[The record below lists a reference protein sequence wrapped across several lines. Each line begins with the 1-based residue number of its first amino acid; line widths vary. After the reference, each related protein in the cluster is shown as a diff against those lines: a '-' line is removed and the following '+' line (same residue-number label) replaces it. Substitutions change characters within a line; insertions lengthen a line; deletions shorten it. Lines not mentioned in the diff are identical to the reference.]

1 MSCVGYNDQT
11 ENAQLL
17 IFAQLSLMHSFQ
29 TDAVSFSRGRNMF
42 MVRTQA
48 DWGHEVTFTVIK
60 NNNRVILDCCLQK
73 STVSWKFNQ
82 IMPITFFFFL
92 YFVGSCEL
100 HGLKDMKMCLA
111 EKQLIDTQLID
122 MCQWDI

>member
-1 MSCVGYNDQT
+1 
-11 ENAQLL
+11 
-17 IFAQLSLMHSFQ
+17 MHSFQ
-29 TDAVSFSRGRNMF
+29 RDAVSFSRGRNMF

-60 NNNRVILDCCLQK
+60 NNNRVILYEHK
-73 STVSWKFNQ
+73 RWKFNQ

-100 HGLKDMKMCLA
+100 HGLKDMKMCLP